1 MYAVNTAGYKIWFG
15 GSYKE
20 HWSDDYTLSIEYTGR
35 RAVEARFTGGRWH
48 AAGGDAELCA
58 LLESEHCPK
67 LTREYFEA
75 AATAYSAAQD
85 CLRRG
90 LTLDRLGEHFRS
102 EGNPLVAPELMRLL
116 MDDCG
121 FSMNVAYNVAAH
133 TCADIRAD
141 GIDTESVYQLQ
152 PRTAHVIS
160 LLRSAAASMLAVA
173 YDSRREEFR
182 RPSGALRCGDELRL
196 AFRVLS
202 GCVRAAALVLCSD
215 GGRMEYPMRREGQD
229 YAVSFV
235 PSEKPQA
242 LWYFFRIETEEGTH
256 WLCPDGTGFIGRIYG
271 RENGAFRLTVAMRQF
286 DTPEW
291 FRHGIMYQIFPDRF
305 AFSDDD
311 TARRGIE
318 YHRALRQTPELHANL
333 DEPVRWQPRPFEKSY
348 SPDDFYGGT
357 LRGIEQKLPYLQELG
372 INVIYLNPI
381 VEARS
386 NHRYDASD
394 YMRPDPILGTTD
406 DFERLAAEAAKR
418 GIRIILD
425 GVFSHTGADSVYFNR
440 YGNYKTAGACQ
451 GPESEFYSWYD
462 FRQFPD
468 DYRCWWG
475 FKDLPE
481 VNEMNPDWEKFVV
494 TGENSVVKTWLR
506 RGSSGWRL
514 DVADEL
520 PDEALALIRAAAKEE
535 KPDALIL
542 GEVWE
547 DAVTKESYGKR
558 RNYALGFSL
567 DSVMNY
573 PFRNAVLAFARGQSS
588 AYELRDFLIG
598 QQMNYP
604 KPFYY
609 SLMNLL
615 GTHDVDR
622 IRTALSVN
630 FDIRALSRE
639 DQVKLNIPQE
649 ALDRAVETEKLCALI
664 QFAIPGV
671 PSIYYGDEQG
681 MCGVCD
687 PFNRQPFKE
696 GVRTLH
702 DCYARLAA
710 KRRSMD
716 ALSTG
721 EAEFMAESAD
731 ILMVL
736 RYINNGA
743 DALGRP
749 AGNGACLAV
758 INRGEH
764 DADFAAD
771 CTKAGCGIYSGTI
784 AARSGQIF
792 TLRQAF

>member
-1 MYAVNTAGYKIWFG
+1 MSIYFDSKDLQCKNPFGAVLCGTEVSFSLLCSREEDICAGVLRLRAEFAGLDRTVPLAPSGGAWGCSVTAPEEPDLLWYDFTLTRGSGETVHLSRSGGPWQLTVYEDTGTPDWFG
-15 GSYKE
+15 
-20 HWSDDYTLSIEYTGR
+20 
-35 RAVEARFTGGRWH
+35 
-48 AAGGDAELCA
+48 
-58 LLESEHCPK
+58 
-67 LTREYFEA
+67 
-75 AATAYSAAQD
+75 
-85 CLRRG
+85 RG
-90 LTLDRLGEHFRS
+90 
-102 EGNPLVAPELMRLL
+102 
-116 MDDCG
+116 
-121 FSMNVAYNVAAH
+121 
-133 TCADIRAD
+133 
-141 GIDTESVYQLQ
+141 
-152 PRTAHVIS
+152 
-160 LLRSAAASMLAVA
+160 
-173 YDSRREEFR
+173 
-182 RPSGALRCGDELRL
+182 
-196 AFRVLS
+196 
-202 GCVRAAALVLCSD
+202 
-215 GGRMEYPMRREGQD
+215 
-229 YAVSFV
+229 VS
-235 PSEKPQA
+235 
-242 LWYFFRIETEEGTH
+242 
-256 WLCPDGTGFIGRIYG
+256 
-271 RENGAFRLTVAMRQF
+271 
-286 DTPEW
+286 
-291 FRHGIMYQIFPDRF
+291 YQIFPDRF
-305 AFSDDD
+305 CRSRLPQPEGLVGERTVHESWED
-311 TARRGIE
+311 TPDYLPDEKGEIRNCDFFGGDFRGITE
-318 YHRALRQTPELHANL
+318 KL
-333 DEPVRWQPRPFEKSY
+333 D
-348 SPDDFYGGT
+348 
-357 LRGIEQKLPYLQELG
+357 YLQSLS
-372 INVIYLNPI
+372 VTTLYLNPI
-381 VEARS
+381 FEAAS
-386 NHRYDASD
+386 NHRYNTAD
-394 YMRPDPILGTTD
+394 YRAVDPMLGTEE
-406 DFERLAAEAAKR
+406 DFRELCRQAHKR
-418 GIRIILD
+418 GMRLLLD
-425 GVFSHTGADSVYFNR
+425 GVFNHTGSVSRYFNR
-440 YGNYKTAGACQ
+440 DGFYPELGAAQSQASPYYNWYHFTRWPEEYDAWWGIKTLPAVDEGQDSYRAFIIRDRDSVVRRWLRAGA
-451 GPESEFYSWYD
+451 D
-462 FRQFPD
+462 
-468 DYRCWWG
+468 
-475 FKDLPE
+475 
-481 VNEMNPDWEKFVV
+481 
-494 TGENSVVKTWLR
+494 
-506 RGSSGWRL
+506 GWRL

-520 PDEALALIRAAAKEE
+520 PDEALALIRTAAKEE

-710 KRRSMD
+710 KRRGMD
-716 ALSTG
+716 AISTG

-771 CTKAGCGIYSGTI
+771 CTKAGCGMYSGTI